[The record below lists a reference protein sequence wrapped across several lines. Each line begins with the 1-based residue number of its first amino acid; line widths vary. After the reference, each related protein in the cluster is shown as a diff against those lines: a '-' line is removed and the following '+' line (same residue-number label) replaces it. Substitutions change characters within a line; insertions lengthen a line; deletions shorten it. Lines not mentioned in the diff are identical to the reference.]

1 MLFGSFA
8 DKTAVNLCRN
18 THHEPARI
26 GAASRSTDAASWT
39 SPRAEPWLCVSR
51 WICATLTEMMRAEHP
66 CEHKFDIGE

>member
-26 GAASRSTDAASWT
+26 GALRQRLWN
-39 SPRAEPWLCVSR
+39 R
-51 WICATLTEMMRAEHP
+51 LTGCSQVGEHVT
-66 CEHKFDIGE
+66 HDIGETLECFNRRGREPGQ